1 MSSQVAGTAVVAP
14 GAAVGARTTSRRRPS
29 LGQSFL
35 DAWRSGSA
43 WYAVGEM
50 LMAFVFALVLGAILL
65 VISNPEILA
74 KAAYLFNRPGD
85 FFGAS
90 WERIS
95 ATYSAL
101 AKGSVGSWYA
111 ITETTSRAAPLILAG
126 LGVALSFRV
135 GLFNIG
141 GQGQAIWGTI
151 LAGYIGFTVHA
162 PAVVHLPLAI
172 LAGILGGAVWGGLAG
187 FLRARFGA
195 NEVITTI
202 MLNYIAN
209 GLLMYLLMTTAFRR
223 PGRTDPISPMIDWSA
238 TFPRIAGTRLHLGFV
253 IALLAVVFVWWLL
266 DHTKLGFQIRAVG
279 SNADAAATAGMNVP
293 VVLTLAMVI
302 AGSLCG
308 LAGANIILAPD
319 ALGASNPLSVGMV
332 GSVGFDAITV
342 ALLGRSRPGGALL
355 AGLLFGAL
363 NAGAQSMQA
372 VAATP
377 LELASVLQAL
387 LVMFVAAPML
397 VRTLAPF
404 LKRRSAEAI
413 AAEVDTAEVPTPTV
427 AAVADAAA
435 TPPVVA
441 DAVGSASRVAETGA
455 PPGSP
460 PAAGGIAPT
469 MPEGGAR

>member
-1 MSSQVAGTAVVAP
+1 MSSQASSPASSVAVAP
-14 GAAVGARTTSRRRPS
+14 GTAATAVRTGPSRGPS
-29 LGQSFL
+29 LGRSFL
-35 DAWRSGSA
+35 EAWRSGSA

-50 LMAFVFALVLGAILL
+50 AMAIVFALILGAVLL
-65 VISNPEILA
+65 VVSNPDILA

-90 WERIS
+90 WERIA

-111 ITETTSRAAPLILAG
+111 LTETTSRAAPLILAG

-151 LAGYIGFTVHA
+151 LAGYVGFTVHA
-162 PAVVHLPLAI
+162 PMILHLPLAI
-172 LAGILGGAVWGGLAG
+172 LAGLLGGAAWAGLAG

-202 MLNYIAN
+202 MLNYIAS

-223 PGRTDPISPMIDWSA
+223 PGRTDPISPTIDWSA

-253 IALLAVVFVWWLL
+253 IALLAAVFVWWLL
-266 DHTKLGFQIRAVG
+266 DHTKLGYQIRAVG

-308 LAGANIILAPD
+308 LAGADIILAPD

-342 ALLGRSRPGGALL
+342 ALLGRSRPGGAVL

-363 NAGAQSMQA
+363 NTGAQSMQA

-377 LELASVLQAL
+377 LELAGVLQAMI
-387 LVMFVAAPML
+387 VMFVAAPML
-397 VRTLAPF
+397 VRTLVPF
-404 LKRRSAEAI
+404 LRRRTPEAI
-413 AAEVDTAEVPTPTV
+413 AAE
-427 AAVADAAA
+427 ADAEAQAPAAPAGADGAPGGSGGPPGAPGPDRDVPAA
-435 TPPVVA
+435 T
-441 DAVGSASRVAETGA
+441 
-455 PPGSP
+455 
-460 PAAGGIAPT
+460 
-469 MPEGGAR
+469 EGGAR